1 MMLSNNL
8 KKAAHILQNAHALL
22 ISAGAGIGIDSGL
35 PDFRGN
41 QGFWR
46 DYPPLA
52 KLGKSFVE
60 MANPEWFCRNP
71 KLAWAYRP
79 TSVIIVEGELV

>member
-1 MMLSNNL
+1 
-8 KKAAHILQNAHALL
+8 LQNAHALL